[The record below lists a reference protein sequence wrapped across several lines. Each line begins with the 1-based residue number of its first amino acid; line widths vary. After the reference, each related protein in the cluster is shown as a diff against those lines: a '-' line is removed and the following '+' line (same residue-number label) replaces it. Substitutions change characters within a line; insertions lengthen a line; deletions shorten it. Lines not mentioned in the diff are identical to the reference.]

1 MAVLINFK
9 ICDNDK
15 ACSGMSACPNNVFSW
30 MKKIRLY

>member
-15 ACSGMSACPNNVFSW
+15 ACSGMSACPQGVFQWDS
-30 MKKIRLY
+30 KKIH

>member
-15 ACSGMSACPNNVFSW
+15 ACSGMAVCPNRCLF
-30 MKKIRLY
+30 MGRERIKD